1 MKANVTFSQVYF
13 NKGLLNFFFRTQAAD
28 TLDELLDRAS
38 SRRQAVEL
46 IDCYCDNQFEEL
58 DELEELLYNESV
70 EDIAAVVG
78 IELDEE

>member
-13 NKGLLNFFFRTQAAD
+13 NTCLLNLFFRTQAEE
-28 TLDELLDRAS
+28 TLDELLDRVS
-38 SRRQAVEL
+38 DRRQAVEL
-46 IDCYCDNQFEEL
+46 FDDYCNGQIEDL

-70 EDIAAVVG
+70 EDIAAIVG